1 MNLLK
6 LLTSAMPDLTA
17 PAVTGSIKVRD
28 VCCDS
33 RGASTG
39 SLFVALVG
47 KNADGAAFASEAVSR
62 GAVAVIAENDIKL
75 EDGVVFIKVP
85 DARLALA
92 HIAAVFT
99 GLRTAQAFGDYPAVG
114 ITGTNGK
121 STTAYLVRS
130 ILAAAGRTTAL
141 LGTIE
146 YDLVGRKLASSLTT
160 PDPVTLSRHLMEARA
175 AGANAFVMEASSHSL
190 DQRRTDGIRFDAA
203 VFTNLTQDHLDYHA
217 SFDEYLLAKRRLF
230 DTLDPSATAV
240 INADDDAA
248 DRMVEQCRA
257 RVIRYGIDRPADLCA
272 RITRS
277 DLGGTKFSLTFK
289 GREVEVATAM
299 VGRHNIANCL
309 AAAGAGL
316 AMGID
321 LDTIRRGIGALAN
334 VPGRLQRVETGD
346 LGFDVFVDYA
356 HTPDALRNVLS
367 AVRPFTRGRLCC
379 VFGCGGNRDR
389 TKRPLMARA
398 VAELSDYFV
407 ITSDNPRNEEP
418 LRIIEDIERG
428 LLPADLDRKITIPD
442 RARAISHA
450 VVQLAVGDA
459 LVIAGKGHEDYQII
473 GATKHHFDD
482 VEVAREA
489 VTSREG
495 KVNATAYSA

>member
-1 MNLLK
+1 
-6 LLTSAMPDLTA
+6 
-17 PAVTGSIKVRD
+17 
-28 VCCDS
+28 
-33 RGASTG
+33 
-39 SLFVALVG
+39 
-47 KNADGAAFASEAVSR
+47 
-62 GAVAVIAENDIKL
+62 
-75 EDGVVFIKVP
+75 
-85 DARLALA
+85 
-92 HIAAVFT
+92 
-99 GLRTAQAFGDYPAVG
+99 
-114 ITGTNGK
+114 
-121 STTAYLVRS
+121 
-130 ILAAAGRTTAL
+130 
-141 LGTIE
+141 
-146 YDLVGRKLASSLTT
+146 
-160 PDPVTLSRHLMEARA
+160 
-175 AGANAFVMEASSHSL
+175 
-190 DQRRTDGIRFDAA
+190 
-203 VFTNLTQDHLDYHA
+203 
-217 SFDEYLLAKRRLF
+217 
-230 DTLDPSATAV
+230 
-240 INADDDAA
+240 
-248 DRMVEQCRA
+248 
-257 RVIRYGIDRPADLCA
+257 
-272 RITRS
+272 
-277 DLGGTKFSLTFK
+277 
-289 GREVEVATAM
+289 M